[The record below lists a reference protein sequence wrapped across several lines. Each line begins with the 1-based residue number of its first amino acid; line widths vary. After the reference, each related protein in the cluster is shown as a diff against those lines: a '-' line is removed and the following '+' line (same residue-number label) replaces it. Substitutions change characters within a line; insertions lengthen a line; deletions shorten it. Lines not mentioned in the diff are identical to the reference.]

1 MYDKYDEPYSNQPQ
15 SPVGDGS
22 GESQD
27 LISNL
32 FDKVKQYW
40 WIVLLVFVVVIF
52 GYFAYDFFIGSFK
65 EVVISA
71 TDTEGKVISASFR
84 ILDESGNEIKTMDSG
99 QKTSL
104 KKGVYYIDGV
114 ASGFKE
120 VNQEQID
127 VEKEGSFKVVFEK
140 DVDVRIDGVFPEYF
154 VTGEEK
160 KIPVTFTNNGNGAE
174 EVVLVLEG
182 DAKKSMDLQTKSFT
196 VYSGNQQETIVIK
209 VKANPESSAIGENKN
224 GVIRIQG
231 LKNQGAKIEGK
242 YSLSKFDPAKDIEIR
257 IDGSDKEV
265 KYQNIRAGEDAPIK
279 SLKIQN
285 KSNFEIQDIQIVLDI
300 TETEF
305 SEKESVKN
313 WFSFNPSNV
322 LSVPPKSMESV
333 NILLKVPER
342 IRFPEGKSDELISGT
357 ITVKMPFYEK
367 KFNLNFKVV
376 KSEAKISI
384 SGIQE
389 TYIMNKTN
397 NVYVPKTGFV
407 DIKNTG
413 DLFLSNFDLRVDCPG
428 SVGVSWLTLGN
439 QKTEYSF
446 EKLGKGETHKVP
458 YSISL
463 PNSTPGLTTVD
474 CTLGV
479 FYKDPSG
486 TTRKSEVKTIITTAM
501 EKN

>member
-15 SPVGDGS
+15 PPLNDGS
-22 GESQD
+22 GESQE
-27 LISNL
+27 LISGIL
-32 FDKVKQYW
+32 DKAKQYW
-40 WIVLLVFVVVIF
+40 WIVLLVFVVVFF
-52 GYFAYDFFIGSFK
+52 GYFLYDFFVGSFK
-65 EVVISA
+65 EVTIIA
-71 TDTEGKVISASFR
+71 IDTEGKTVSASFR
-84 ILDESGNEIKTMDSG
+84 ILDESGNEIKTIDSG

-114 ASGFKE
+114 ASGFKGVE
-120 VNQEQID
+120 QEQIE
-127 VEKEGSFKVVFEK
+127 VENESSLKVVFEK
-140 DVDVRIDGVFPEYF
+140 DFDVRIDGVFPQSF
-154 VTGEEK
+154 ITGEEK
-160 KIPVTFTNNGNGAE
+160 KIPVTFTNNGSE
-174 EVVLVLEG
+174 SVEVVLLLEG
-182 DAKKSMDLQTKSFT
+182 DAKKSMDLQTKSFL
-196 VYSGNQQETIVIK
+196 VYSGTQQETIVVK
-209 VKANPESSAIGENKN
+209 VKTNPENSAVGENKN

-231 LKNQGAKIEGK
+231 LGNSSAKIEGK
-242 YSLSKFDPAKDIEIR
+242 YSLSKFDPVKDIEIR
-257 IDGSDKEV
+257 IDGYDKEV
-265 KYQNIRAGEDAPIK
+265 KYQNIRAGEDAPVK
-279 SLKIQN
+279 SLRIQN
-285 KSNFEIQDIQIVLDI
+285 KSNFEIQHIQIILDI

-322 LSVPPKSMESV
+322 LSIPPKSVESV
-333 NILLKVPER
+333 NILLKVPEQ
-342 IRFPEGKSDELISGT
+342 IKFPDGKSDELVSGV
-357 ITVKMPFYEK
+357 IIVKMSFYEK

-376 KSEAKISI
+376 KSEAKISV

-397 NVYVPKTGFV
+397 GVYVPKTGFI

-413 DLFLSNFDLRVDCPG
+413 DLLLDDFDLRIDCPG
-428 SVGVSWLTLGN
+428 SVGISWLTVSN

-446 EKLGKGETHKVP
+446 ERLGKGETHKVP
-458 YSISL
+458 YSISV

-501 EKN
+501 ERN